1 MYKLNDNATCI
12 EDLKIPSLTKD
23 LQSKTLMKLI
33 GMYRERKV
41 PIDVIALYLDLEQR
55 PFSLYKIIHKM
66 MTFS

>member
-1 MYKLNDNATCI
+1 
-12 EDLKIPSLTKD
+12 
-23 LQSKTLMKLI
+23 MKLI